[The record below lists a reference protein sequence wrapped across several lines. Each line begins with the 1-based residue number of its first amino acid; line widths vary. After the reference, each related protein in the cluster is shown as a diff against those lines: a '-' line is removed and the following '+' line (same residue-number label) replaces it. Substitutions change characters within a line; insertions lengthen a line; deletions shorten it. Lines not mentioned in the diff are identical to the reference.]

1 MTIIN
6 RKRSLVFPLWFA
18 KHLDLQLS
26 PLIKRALVCLIV
38 STGMAQSGWAQPYP
52 ANPIRIVAPFG
63 VGGGGDT
70 SLRILGQQLTLE
82 LGQPV
87 IIDNRPGAN
96 GIIGA
101 QEVLR
106 SPADG
111 YTLFYGS
118 TTTLAANTSLMKTLP
133 YDPLK
138 DFAPITRV
146 GLLPFVLVVTPA
158 LPVHS
163 VRELIAYAKAHP
175 GKLSYASA
183 NATGQVAGSTFAQM
197 AGIDMLN
204 VPYKTNAAGLT
215 DVMNGTISVMFA
227 DVPSAL
233 VQVEAGRMRA
243 LGVTTAQRSAILPQL
258 PSIAESGLP
267 GYEVVAWTAM
277 CVRAGTNPA
286 IVKQLNAAIIKALDN
301 PELRAKFAKIGIDVA
316 LSSPIEL
323 STFIRTEKGKWATL
337 IHAAGIQPE

>member
-1 MTIIN
+1 MQ
-6 RKRSLVFPLWFA
+6 SSA
-18 KHLDLQLS
+18 
-26 PLIKRALVCLIV
+26 
-38 STGMAQSGWAQPYP
+38 AQKYP

-101 QEVLR
+101 QEALR
-106 SPADG
+106 TAADG

-118 TTTLAANTSLMKTLP
+118 TTTLAANNSLMKTLP
-133 YDPLK
+133 YDPSK
-138 DFAPITRV
+138 DFSPITRV
-146 GLLPFVLVVTPA
+146 GLLPFVLVVTPG

-183 NATGQVAGSTFAQM
+183 NATGQVAGSTFARM
-197 AGIDMLN
+197 AGVDMLN

-243 LGVTTAQRSAILPQL
+243 LGVTTARRSAILPQL

-277 CVRAGTNPA
+277 CVRAGTSPA
-286 IVKQLNAAIIKALDN
+286 IVKLLNAAIIKALDS

-316 LSSPIEL
+316 LSTPAEL
-323 STFIRTEKGKWATL
+323 STFIQAEKGKWAGL
-337 IHAAGIQPE
+337 IRAAGIQPE